1 MENLRAEKMSRSPKR
16 KRDGK
21 DIFFCGR
28 VRRNPEAVT
37 THRGDMNSTDF
48 QKKILREV
56 NCPSI
61 LNKE

>member
-28 VRRNPEAVT
+28 VRRNPEAVAI
-37 THRGDMNSTDF
+37 HRGDM
-48 QKKILREV
+48 REQLTLLTFRRKF
-56 NCPSI
+56 SGR
-61 LNKE
+61 